1 MRDLTRR
8 SFVASAAAGLL
19 PLPALAQA
27 SAPLLRAIP
36 SSGERI
42 PAVGLGTASI
52 FNTDDERTRAA
63 ASQVI
68 DALLAGGG
76 TLIDTASTYGDAELV
91 LGEVIAASS
100 LRPKLFVATK
110 LESPDP
116 EELARSR
123 ARLKTDKLDLLQL
136 HNLRDPNQSLARFKE
151 WKAKEV
157 CRYIG
162 ITSTY
167 HGDFAAVEAVTLRER
182 PDFVQVDYSLDDRTA
197 EQRVLPAAA
206 EAGCGV
212 LTALPFGRGR
222 LFRTIR
228 GKELPDWSRGFA
240 QSWAQFFLKY
250 LLADPRITAV
260 IPGTSDPAHMADNL
274 GAARGPLPDA
284 EQRKRMEDFFASL

>member
-27 SAPLLRAIP
+27 NAPRLRAIP
-36 SSGERI
+36 SSGEKI
-42 PAVGLGTASI
+42 LAVGLGTASI

-116 EELARSR
+116 DELARSR

-151 WKAKEV
+151 WKAKGV

-162 ITSTY
+162 VTSTY
-167 HGDFAAVEAVTLRER
+167 HGDFAAVEAVTRRER

-206 EAGCGV
+206 DAGCGV

-222 LFRTIR
+222 LFRTVR

-260 IPGTSDPAHMADNL
+260 IPGTSDQAHMADNL
-274 GAARGPLPDA
+274 GAARGLLPDA
-284 EQRKRMEDFFASL
+284 EQRKRMEGFFASL

>member
-27 SAPLLRAIP
+27 NAPRLRAIP
-36 SSGERI
+36 SSGEKI
-42 PAVGLGTASI
+42 LAVGLGTASI

-116 EELARSR
+116 DELARSR

-151 WKAKEV
+151 WKAKGV

-162 ITSTY
+162 VTSTY
-167 HGDFAAVEAVTLRER
+167 HGDFAAVEAVTRRER

-206 EAGCGV
+206 DAGCGV

-222 LFRTIR
+222 LFRTVR

-260 IPGTSDPAHMADNL
+260 IPGTSDQAHMADNL
-274 GAARGPLPDA
+274 GAARGLLPDA